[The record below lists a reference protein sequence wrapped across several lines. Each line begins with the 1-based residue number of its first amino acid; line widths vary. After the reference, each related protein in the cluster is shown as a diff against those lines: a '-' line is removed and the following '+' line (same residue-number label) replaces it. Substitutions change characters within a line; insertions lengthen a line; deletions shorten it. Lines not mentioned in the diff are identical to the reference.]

1 AASFDFSATGPT
13 AAARDPYHAVELD
26 PSTDVRTVTFAFLR
40 YKDELAHERRRKAGK
55 STVDLGAY
63 ASYRWQQNDVPAAY
77 LPLASSVPITASQ
90 VMSRGYNAGAF
101 DAWLNV
107 TAPKAHVEA
116 EGAVLLASVD
126 QPSLIPG
133 VLLRQPVKALQVGFA
148 LESEFGAPEDTV
160 TGGLD
165 GGYASGNDSPGFG
178 VNYPLTASPAKPGD
192 LDGGQL
198 DPPGQMRIDNFRFH
212 PDYRIDRILFREII
226 GAVTDAVYIRPH
238 VRWNIVRLGKSD
250 LSASLAGIASFAPY
264 SISTP
269 GQKSPLGIELDPTLA
284 YGARDGFGAALEH
297 AVLFPLAGLDNP
309 QLGLRA
315 HPAQLIRLRLTYSF

>member
-1 AASFDFSATGPT
+1 M
-13 AAARDPYHAVELD
+13 
-26 PSTDVRTVTFAFLR
+26 
-40 YKDELAHERRRKAGK
+40 
-55 STVDLGAY
+55 DLGAY

-77 LPLASSVPITASQ
+77 LPLANPVPITASQ

-160 TGGLD
+160 TAGLD

-178 VNYPLTASPAKPGD
+178 VNYPLTASPAQARGSRRRAARPAGPDADRQLPLPPGLSHRSHPLPGD
-192 LDGGQL
+192 HRRRHGRRLRS
-198 DPPGQMRIDNFRFH
+198 PPR
-212 PDYRIDRILFREII
+212 
-226 GAVTDAVYIRPH
+226 
-238 VRWNIVRLGKSD
+238 
-250 LSASLAGIASFAPY
+250 
-264 SISTP
+264 
-269 GQKSPLGIELDPTLA
+269 
-284 YGARDGFGAALEH
+284 ALEH
-297 AVLFPLAGLDNP
+297 RAPRQERSQRIARRHRL
-309 QLGLRA
+309 LRSA
-315 HPAQLIRLRLTYSF
+315 IPSPPRARRARSASSSTRRSPTARATASAPRSSTPSSSPSRASTTPSSASERHPAQLIRLRLTYSF

>member
-1 AASFDFSATGPT
+1 M
-13 AAARDPYHAVELD
+13 Y
-26 PSTDVRTVTFAFLR
+26 
-40 YKDELAHERRRKAGK
+40 
-55 STVDLGAY
+55 
-63 ASYRWQQNDVPAAY
+63 
-77 LPLASSVPITASQ
+77 
-90 VMSRGYNAGAF
+90 RGYNAGAF
-101 DAWLNV
+101 DGWLRV

-133 VLLRQPVKALQVGFA
+133 VLLRAPVKALQVGVA

-160 TGGLD
+160 TGGVD
-165 GGYASGNDSPGFG
+165 AGYASGNDSPGFG
-178 VNYPLTASPAKPGD
+178 VNYPLTAPPAKPGD

-198 DPPGQMRIDNFRFH
+198 APPGQMQIDNFRFH

-226 GAVTDAVYIRPH
+226 GAVTDAVYVRPH
-238 VRWNIVRLGKSD
+238 IRWNIVRLGKSD

-264 SISTP
+264 AISTP
-269 GQKSPLGIELDPTLA
+269 GQKSPLGVELDPTLA